1 MFERV
6 DGKIVGNQDQMQL
19 YWTELPE
26 FGHLQSHRKSDDARQ
41 GGGGDDAHLG
51 LLRDGLARLLDDE
64 GQAYALLQE
73 RFLAFLSTL
82 LGFPSASFDVA
93 ATLWAYGLDS
103 LSAVSCQYWFHRGS
117 FSPLSFPL
125 FVVAMAVGAKF
136 LCVELEIDVSV
147 GEVLNAA
154 SIAGLVTKALEKVRT
169 KRS

>member
-26 FGHLQSHRKSDDARQ
+26 FSHLQSHRKSSDDARRQQ
-41 GGGGDDAHLG
+41 GGGGDANLG
-51 LLRDGLARLLDDE
+51 LLCDGLARLLDDE

-117 FSPLSFPL
+117 FSPLPFPL
-125 FVVAMAVGAKF
+125 S
-136 LCVELEIDVSV
+136 LLRW
-147 GEVLNAA
+147 L
-154 SIAGLVTKALEKVRT
+154 
-169 KRS
+169 